1 MDSYLPKSYPSLM
14 EGKKILY
21 VHGFLS
27 AGSTHTADVLRQFM
41 PRATVLAPDL
51 PVHPAEA
58 MALLKETVESERP
71 DLIIGTSM
79 GGMYT
84 EMLYG
89 FDRICVN
96 PAFEMGATMSEHQ
109 MMGKQTFQNPR
120 QDGVQEIIVTKA
132 LVKEYREMTE
142 HCFSQVTAEEQQR
155 VFGLFGDEDPIVHT
169 YDLFLQHYPQAIH
182 FHGEHRLVEKA
193 IYHYIIPIVRW
204 IDDRQTGR
212 NRPTVLIHWDTLAD
226 AYGQPKSSLHKAY
239 EQLCRTSP
247 HLPPRPT
254 GIAAG
259 LDRAR
264 LQCTRLES
272 RHLRQQPAASLW
284 RLPHLLVRNTRFHRY
299 FPALRQ
305 RRAKDLGGHHC
316 LLRPTG
322 RTIGI
327 RQTMLRR

>member
-51 PVHPAEA
+51 PVHPAEE

-155 VFGLFGDEDPIVHT
+155 DIDDCKQDYHDDVRAGVLRTPRELGKLICRRVLGGDINRIVH
-169 YDLFLQHYPQAIH
+169 LIFSFRLCFLCV
-182 FHGEHRLVEKA
+182 GKVRLSL
-193 IYHYIIPIVRW
+193 
-204 IDDRQTGR
+204 
-212 NRPTVLIHWDTLAD
+212 LI
-226 AYGQPKSSLHKAY
+226 
-239 EQLCRTSP
+239 R
-247 HLPPRPT
+247 
-254 GIAAG
+254 
-259 LDRAR
+259 
-264 LQCTRLES
+264 
-272 RHLRQQPAASLW
+272 
-284 RLPHLLVRNTRFHRY
+284 
-299 FPALRQ
+299 
-305 RRAKDLGGHHC
+305 
-316 LLRPTG
+316 
-322 RTIGI
+322 
-327 RQTMLRR
+327 